1 MAGLPDSAIARG
13 RRGARVRQEVLGKAY
28 TAATRKAGQADP
40 FMQHFIDFTQQQ
52 CWGYTWLR
60 PGLTRKQRSML
71 NLAMLTALAR
81 WGELEV
87 HTRGALNN
95 GVTEDEIAEVILQ
108 AAVYAGI
115 PVAAEGFRRA
125 NSVIKTVRAE
135 KAAPRVRRKR
145 KAARK

>member
-1 MAGLPDSAIARG
+1 MPLPDSIRERHAQGAAV
-13 RRGARVRQEVLGKAY
+13 RREVLGAAYVDSGKKAVN
-28 TAATRKAGQADP
+28 P

>member
-1 MAGLPDSAIARG
+1 MAGLPDSAIVRG
-13 RRGARVRQEVLGKAY
+13 RRGARVREEVLGKTY
-28 TAATRKAGQADP
+28 TQATRKAAQADP

-60 PGLTRKQRSML
+60 PGLSRRQRSML

-81 WGELEV
+81 WAELGV
-87 HTRGALNN
+87 HVRGALNN

-115 PVAAEGFRRA
+115 PVAAEGFRTA
-125 NSVIKTVRAE
+125 NAVIKKVREERATRPRK
-135 KAAPRVRRKR
+135 KAAKRRR
-145 KAARK
+145 